1 MTLIDRISNDLTSAL
16 RGGDRPRVRL
26 LRTLRSA
33 IAYEAKDNQQD
44 PDDDLVRGVLAREA
58 RRRDEAIKLFES
70 GGRPDKAADEQAE
83 LAVIATYLPPA
94 IDAAAIEAA
103 ARAVI
108 DDTGASG
115 PSDLGRV
122 MGPLMARLHA
132 QGTVDGKAVSAT
144 VRALLSGS

>member
-1 MTLIDRISNDLTSAL
+1 MSLVERISGDLTSAL
-16 RGGDRPRVRL
+16 RSGDRPRVRL

-44 PDDDLVRGVLAREA
+44 ADDDLVRAVLAREA
-58 RRRDEAIKLFES
+58 RRREEAIKLYES
-70 GGRPDKAADEQAE
+70 GGRADKAAEEQAE
-83 LAVIATYLPPA
+83 LQVIAAYLPPA

-115 PSDLGRV
+115 PGDMGRV
-122 MGPLMARLHA
+122 MGPLMARLRA

-144 VRALLSGS
+144 VRALLIDS